1 MSGPISASNASAVRR
16 CTPGIVQSSSTAAA
30 KGRSCASISPFRH
43 KPPRLQVARHR
54 AHRSSARRDPY
65 RQRLPRRPIPATP
78 AATRPPT
85 RPRRRRTLDP
95 LRLLA
100 HAANRRA
107 LPRTRRRPLPPPRSR
122 THHPPL
128 HRPTRTARTPR
139 HTRGP
144 QLLDRARHFPSAS
157 RKPTTTQPTAAS
169 GSGERRASSTR
180 SSNPYAPPSERRR
193 APECGGPVRRVLRDL
208 CHDEFEQ
215 CASAIGLLDGA
226 EALEDG

>member
-85 RPRRRRTLDP
+85 RPRRRQTLDP
-95 LRLLA
+95 LRLPA

-122 THHPPL
+122 THHPPP
-128 HRPTRTARTPR
+128 HRPTRTARIPR
-139 HTRGP
+139 HTRSRRCLTEPVISHQPAGSRL
-144 QLLDRARHFPSAS
+144 QLNQQQL
-157 RKPTTTQPTAAS
+157 QEAAS
-169 GSGERRASSTR
+169 KLDTVEQSLRA
-180 SSNPYAPPSERRR
+180 
-193 APECGGPVRRVLRDL
+193 
-208 CHDEFEQ
+208 
-215 CASAIGLLDGA
+215 
-226 EALEDG
+226 AL